1 MVQQGSCGQ
10 AVGLVAPALQA
21 VLALVFLGFDY
32 SFGLFLLAAAFYG
45 SFVVVAMSAPQW
57 AVGQRCCNSPLIDL

>member
-1 MVQQGSCGQ
+1 M
-10 AVGLVAPALQA
+10 GLVAPALQA

-57 AVGQRCCNSPLIDL
+57 AVGLTML